1 MKAAAWTEHRA
12 AIVGDLAPEG
22 RVETT
27 LAERAAATLWRLQRI
42 TAYEEAAIAERADL
56 QIASARLLPHPNDID
71 KIIRYEAHLSRQL
84 YQALHELESMRA
96 ARRGQPA
103 PLLRVDVHGPAAELA
118 ATDAATA

>member
-1 MKAAAWTEHRA
+1 MFLGRA
-12 AIVGDLAPEG
+12 VTAKTINEYAGAQAGPNG
-22 RVETT
+22 RPFG
-27 LAERAAATLWRLQRI
+27 RM
-42 TAYEEAAIAERADL
+42 
-56 QIASARLLPHPNDID
+56 ASARLLPHPNDID

-103 PLLRVDVHGPAAELA
+103 PLHRVDVYGSAAELA